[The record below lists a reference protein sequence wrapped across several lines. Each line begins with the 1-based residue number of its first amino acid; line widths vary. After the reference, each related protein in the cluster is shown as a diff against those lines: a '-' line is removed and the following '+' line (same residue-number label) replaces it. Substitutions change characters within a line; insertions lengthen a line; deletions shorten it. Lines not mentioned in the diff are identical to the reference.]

1 MKKKLYTENELL
13 KTVIPKKAHSD
24 ERVKVE
30 NSDWNSFFK
39 NDHTVDENFMNARE
53 DVIEESSRSIFDDD
67 YFEDQ
72 DDIELIKEREN
83 QPEIDVDIND
93 L

>member
-1 MKKKLYTENELL
+1 MKKKLYTEKELL
-13 KTVIPKKAHSD
+13 KNAHLV
-24 ERVKVE
+24 EPVKVVD
-30 NSDWNSFFK
+30 SDWNSFLE
-39 NDHTVDENFMNARE
+39 NGNTVDENFMNDRE
-53 DVIEESSRSIFDDD
+53 DVIEKSSRSIFDDD

-72 DDIELIKEREN
+72 EDIELIKEREN